1 MSNERQRPGW
11 KNPTWYLVI
20 FALIGIV
27 VTIILRPWA
36 PPDFSISGSPM
47 QGEVQ
52 TGETGGEMQT
62 TITVEGIH
70 HYKHPVSLTASGH
83 PSDIVV
89 TFDPPFGT
97 AMPTYVSTM
106 TMTVGSNVP
115 TGDYKIIIEGRGAD
129 GKEHTCQY
137 ILTVNASTVSQ
148 NTTTTP
154 PPYMVY
160 SDIGIAPGDVWDW
173 SGAEPPSLVDGS
185 YVTAD
190 APEGTKCFAVT
201 SGSGTDNYVGW
212 GVFLGIFSENH
223 ELITAHTVDLS
234 DYENLEFW
242 VKSPINLKVEIQ
254 QDNDNGKTSF
264 SCPINNYG
272 WNSGSPD
279 LWQKVTIPR
288 NAFVNVDLTKIF
300 CPFKITGTGSKI
312 TFYVDE
318 VMWVP

>member
-1 MSNERQRPGW
+1 MSNKRRRPWW
-11 KNPTWYLVI
+11 KSPAWWLVI
-20 FALIGIV
+20 ITFVGIV

-36 PPDFSISGSPM
+36 PPDFSISVSPM

-52 TGETGGEMQT
+52 RGGVIQT
-62 TITVEGIH
+62 AITVEGIN

-89 TFDPPFGT
+89 TFVPPFGT
-97 AMPTYVSTM
+97 AIPTYVSTM

-115 TGDYKIIIEGRGAD
+115 IGDYTIVIQGMGAD
-129 GKEHTCQY
+129 GIEHTCQY
-137 ILTVNASTVSQ
+137 TLTVKPSTVS
-148 NTTTTP
+148 P
-154 PPYMVY
+154 EPYMVY
-160 SDIGIAPGDVWDW
+160 SDIGIAPGDVQDW
-173 SGAEPPSLVDGS
+173 SGAEWGLEPPFLVDGS
-185 YVTAD
+185 YVIAD

-234 DYENLEFW
+234 DYENIEFW
-242 VKSPINLKVEIQ
+242 VKTTINLEVEIQ
-254 QDNDNGKTSF
+254 QDNDNGKTS
-264 SCPINNYG
+264 SPRLISNYG

-279 LWQKVTIPR
+279 LWQKVTIPK
-288 NAFVNVDLTKIF
+288 NAFVNMDLTKIF
-300 CPFKITGTGSKI
+300 CPFMITGTGSQI

>member
-1 MSNERQRPGW
+1 MSNKRQRPWW

-47 QGEVQ
+47 RGEVQ
-52 TGETGGEMQT
+52 TGETGGVMQT
-62 TITVEGIH
+62 KITVEGIH
-70 HYKHPVSLTASGH
+70 HYEHPISLTAGGH

-97 AMPTYVSTM
+97 AMPKYVSTM
-106 TMTVGSNVP
+106 KMTVGSNVP
-115 TGDYKIIIEGRGAD
+115 TGDYTIIIQGMGAD

-137 ILTVNASTVSQ
+137 TLNVKQTFS
-148 NTTTTP
+148 P
-154 PPYMVY
+154 PPKPYMVY
-160 SDIGIAPGDVWDW
+160 SDIGIAPGDVWHW
-173 SGAEPPSLVDGS
+173 SADKWGLEPPSLIDGS

-201 SGSGTDNYVGW
+201 SGSGNDNYVGW
-212 GVFLGIFSENH
+212 GVFLGDFSDNH

-234 DYENLEFW
+234 DYQNLEFW
-242 VKSPINLKVEIQ
+242 VKSPINLKIEIKQ
-254 QDNDNGKTSF
+254 NNDKGKTS
-264 SCPINNYG
+264 SLCPISNYG
-272 WNSGSPD
+272 WNSGSLD
-279 LWQKVTIPR
+279 LWQKVTIPK

-300 CPFKITGTGSKI
+300 SPFMITGTGSKI

-318 VMWVP
+318 VIWVP